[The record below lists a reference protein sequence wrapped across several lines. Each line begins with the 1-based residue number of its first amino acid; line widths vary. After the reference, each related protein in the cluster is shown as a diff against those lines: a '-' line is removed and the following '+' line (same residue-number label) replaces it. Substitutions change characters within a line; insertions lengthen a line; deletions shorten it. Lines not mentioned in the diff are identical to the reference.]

1 MKVSTILSTKPSGI
15 ITIQPTQTIKEAA
28 TLLTNHNIGAVIVQD
43 AAQNLVGI
51 LSERDIIHLIS
62 QHDESNLL
70 PVSSAMTTDVITGSP
85 SDDLMSLANT
95 MTEKRFRHMPIVR
108 DNELMGMISIGDIVK
123 VQRDQ
128 YRGERNTLETQI
140 LAE

>member
-1 MKVSTILSTKPSGI
+1 MKVSTILSTKQSGI
-15 ITIQPTQTIKEAA
+15 ITIQSTQTIKEAA
-28 TLLTNHNIGAVIVQD
+28 SLLSKHNIGALIVQD
-43 AAQNLVGI
+43 ASQNLVGI

-62 QHDESNLL
+62 QHDKATLL

-95 MTEKRFRHMPIVR
+95 MTEKRFRHIPIVR
-108 DNELMGMISIGDIVK
+108 DNELMGMISIGDILK